1 MNGNSVWILGIIGGL
16 MWWIDS
22 KALKSEKRASLIY
35 LGLLGLSGSISLIL
49 VFYPEMPGPTQWID
63 ALYKPLGK
71 LIQP

>member
-16 MWWIDS
+16 MWWIDR
-22 KALKSEKRASLIY
+22 KALKNEKRASLIY